1 MPSFLI
7 RGLARYMAASAMER
21 RASRSSYN
29 YTPNP
34 TNNNNE
40 LSEADLS
47 SWHTDMRWL
56 IPFVQA
62 TGCCIVIENPKSHEQ
77 ILIDQNSKELPLLT
91 LEWMKNYNEQELLE
105 WIEKEKDRERIKEEE
120 KQKKLQVRQIAE
132 ARGRVKFG
140 NSYTTTDQDIQE
152 VLNNNSK

>member
-7 RGLARYMAASAMER
+7 RGLARYMSASAMER
-21 RASRSSYN
+21 RANRSSYN
-29 YTPNP
+29 YTPPTP
-34 TNNNNE
+34 TNNDNE

-62 TGCCIVIENPKSHEQ
+62 TGYCIVIENPKSHEQ
-77 ILIDQNSKELPLLT
+77 IVIDQNSKELPPLT

-105 WIEKEKDRERIKEEE
+105 WIEKEKERKRIEEEE
-120 KQKKLQVRQIAE
+120 KQKKLQARQIAE
-132 ARGRVKFG
+132 ARGRAKFG
-140 NSYTTTDQDIQE
+140 DSYTTTDQDIQE
-152 VLNNNSK
+152 VLNNSL